1 MADNYYNQQLGLVD
15 GNGNLT
21 QKGKIN
27 RVLAVAGRFHV
38 NAIQAEDALKLYN
51 WDMEGALD
59 YLAIA
64 NPNLRQY
71 LYKHRAEAQST
82 LYTLPSEEQAKW
94 FKEHEST
101 INTVGNIAEAGSNIF
116 AYLVMGAF
124 IFLLACFGL

>member
-15 GNGNLT
+15 ENGYLT
-21 QKGKIN
+21 EKGKIN

-38 NAIQAEDALKLYN
+38 NAMQVEDALKLYN

-59 YLAIA
+59 YLAIT

-71 LYKHRAEAQST
+71 IYKNKDQVHTT